1 MWLWLYKRRPGSSP
15 SERGKETA
23 EPAES
28 NLVGHI
34 ELDEPRQ
41 PAHGKR
47 WAAASGLHQTDHH
60 RKAAK
65 ERLQAQKVSRSYLQM
80 DLVRVGISAVLGHF
94 GRLSRLG
101 FSGYGSKC
109 WKNISSLRFGEIM

>member
-1 MWLWLYKRRPGSSP
+1 MWLWLYRRPPGSSP

-60 RKAAK
+60 RRAAK
-65 ERLQAQKVSRSYLQM
+65 ERLQAQKVNRSYLRM
-80 DLVRVGISAVLGHF
+80 DLVRLGIIVLSWAILADF
-94 GRLSRLG
+94 LG
-101 FSGYGSKC
+101 GSPVTAHYGSKC
-109 WKNISSLRFGEIM
+109 WKTTSHH